1 MAEDSI
7 GGAQSSWVSPMF
19 RRASKQEKD
28 PRRSRNLEANE
39 EPSRGWGGVR
49 RSIVYPRKSQLWD
62 SIFKHKRDTSNS
74 LDHLNHVTENR
85 EHAAQREKEI
95 KGRVHG
101 LVLML
106 DQRVPLDELAKLIFE
121 LEQADIHDLELIQA
135 AKSKLVRAR
144 DAQEKRRQQELK
156 AERERLYKAAVLEL
170 KQQLTLEPLDV
181 DVDALRH
188 QLDIGKTIDMQSKD
202 EELFAKATDK
212 LHLAARLQQEVRD
225 AKKRQA
231 EAELKLQTMLSA
243 TLGLPA
249 LTEALSDGQRV
260 EASKVLSFV
269 ELLDEVEAL
278 IRMVRS
284 RDEILVQLRGL
295 LEQPLVEVGHDA
307 LHEAA
312 VEGIK
317 ASVPVDTIR
326 RANAKLREAEQ
337 LQEPHQHNA
346 QRLDRFISSKTPVAE
361 IDMNGRSL

>member
-1 MAEDSI
+1 M
-7 GGAQSSWVSPMF
+7 
-19 RRASKQEKD
+19 
-28 PRRSRNLEANE
+28 
-39 EPSRGWGGVR
+39 R

-231 EAELKLQTMLSA
+231 EAELKLQTMLTA

-269 ELLDEVEAL
+269 VKPSPRPSPHLCLPSPPSLSPPSPSLPLSSLLYPPSTIKPSARVQPCVGCCQPSAASAL
-278 IRMVRS
+278 PIFIPQPGR
-284 RDEILVQLRGL
+284 RGDYL
-295 LEQPLVEVGHDA
+295 SH
-307 LHEAA
+307 
-312 VEGIK
+312 
-317 ASVPVDTIR
+317 T
-326 RANAKLREAEQ
+326 
-337 LQEPHQHNA
+337 
-346 QRLDRFISSKTPVAE
+346 
-361 IDMNGRSL
+361 